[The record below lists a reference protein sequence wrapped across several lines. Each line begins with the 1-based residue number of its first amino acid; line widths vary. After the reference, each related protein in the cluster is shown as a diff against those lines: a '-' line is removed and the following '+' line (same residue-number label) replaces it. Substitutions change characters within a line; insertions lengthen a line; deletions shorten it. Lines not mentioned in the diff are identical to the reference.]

1 MTTVEIGEFRWGFD
15 QKKVGYL
22 MASHDVGYGALKI
35 PKTSKSY
42 YSNISQAPHATTSMS
57 ISCTAYIHCKSKH
70 LEQVHV

>member
-35 PKTSKSY
+35 PKNSWVKIILFEHQPGTACYHKY
-42 YSNISQAPHATTSMS
+42 EYIMYSIYT
-57 ISCTAYIHCKSKH
+57 
-70 LEQVHV
+70 LQV